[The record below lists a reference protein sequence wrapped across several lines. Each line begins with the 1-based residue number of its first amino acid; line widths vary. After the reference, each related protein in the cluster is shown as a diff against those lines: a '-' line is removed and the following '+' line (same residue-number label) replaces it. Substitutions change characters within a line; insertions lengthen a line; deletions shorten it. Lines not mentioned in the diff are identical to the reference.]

1 MGPDLPLWEGVV
13 RMLIVVVLAGA
24 VGLERELRDQEAG
37 LRTHM
42 LVGLGATL
50 FVIVGN
56 FSWSEIEFGNRI
68 GVVLD
73 PSRVVAYV
81 ITGIGFLG
89 AGTIIKHGIN
99 IKGLTTAASL
109 WVVAAVGVS
118 VGAGDY
124 GLGVVAT
131 LIVLLSLW
139 PVRMLAN
146 AVGIRAEPL
155 PPTRARARAAGEHRG
170 RPRTARGA
178 GRADRIGQGHR
189 GGRRASS
196 RARAAADRP
205 RPRTAPRG
213 SLLDARRAER
223 DDRALTA
230 RRFTPVERGK
240 HPCMRAMF
248 ALYVVAIVAGLA
260 AAVAVAFLSG

>member
-1 MGPDLPLWEGVV
+1 MGPDLPLWEGVA
-13 RMLIVVVLAGA
+13 RLLLVVLLAGA

-42 LVGLGATL
+42 LVGLGSAL

-56 FSWSEIEFGNRI
+56 FSWSELEFGNDV

-109 WVVAAVGVS
+109 WVVAAVGVA

-131 LIVLLSLW
+131 AIVLLSLW

-146 AVGIRAEPL
+146 ALGLRAS
-155 PPTRARARAAGEHRG
+155 R
-170 RPRTARGA
+170 
-178 GRADRIGQGHR
+178 GHR
-189 GGRRASS
+189 LELELEPQGSVAAVLARLEAQGAETMSAKLTEEDDVRRLELVMVQSNADLGR
-196 RARAAADRP
+196 
-205 RPRTAPRG
+205 
-213 SLLDARRAER
+213 LLDA
-223 DDRALTA
+223 
-230 RRFTPVERGK
+230 
-240 HPCMRAMF
+240 
-248 ALYVVAIVAGLA
+248 A
-260 AAVAVAFLSG
+260 ASAPDVRSATIAP

>member
-1 MGPDLPLWEGVV
+1 VARLLLVV
-13 RMLIVVVLAGA
+13 LLAGA

-42 LVGLGATL
+42 LVGLGSAL

-56 FSWSEIEFGNRI
+56 FSWSELEFGNDV

-109 WVVAAVGVS
+109 WVVAAVGVA

-131 LIVLLSLW
+131 AIVLLSLW

-146 AVGIRAEPL
+146 ALGLRAS
-155 PPTRARARAAGEHRG
+155 R
-170 RPRTARGA
+170 
-178 GRADRIGQGHR
+178 GHR
-189 GGRRASS
+189 LELELEPQGSVAAVLARLEAQGAETMSAKLTEEDDVRRLELVMVQSDADLGR
-196 RARAAADRP
+196 
-205 RPRTAPRG
+205 
-213 SLLDARRAER
+213 LLDA
-223 DDRALTA
+223 
-230 RRFTPVERGK
+230 
-240 HPCMRAMF
+240 
-248 ALYVVAIVAGLA
+248 A
-260 AAVAVAFLSG
+260 ASAPDVRSATIAP

>member
-1 MGPDLPLWEGVV
+1 VGPDLPLWEGVA
-13 RMLIVVVLAGA
+13 RLLLVVLLAGA

-42 LVGLGATL
+42 LVGLGSAL

-56 FSWSEIEFGNRI
+56 FSWSELEFGNDV

-109 WVVAAVGVS
+109 WVVAAVGVA

-131 LIVLLSLW
+131 AIVLLSLW

-146 AVGIRAEPL
+146 ALGLRAS
-155 PPTRARARAAGEHRG
+155 R
-170 RPRTARGA
+170 
-178 GRADRIGQGHR
+178 GHR
-189 GGRRASS
+189 LELELEPQGSVAAVLARLEAQGAETMSAKLTEEDDVRRLELVMVQSDAGLGRLVD
-196 RARAAADRP
+196 AAAS
-205 RPRTAPRG
+205 APDVR
-213 SLLDARRAER
+213 SATIA
-223 DDRALTA
+223 
-230 RRFTPVERGK
+230 P
-240 HPCMRAMF
+240 
-248 ALYVVAIVAGLA
+248 
-260 AAVAVAFLSG
+260 

>member
-1 MGPDLPLWEGVV
+1 VGPDLPLWEGVV
-13 RMLIVVVLAGA
+13 RLLLVVLLAGA

-42 LVGLGATL
+42 LVGLGAAL

-56 FSWSEIEFGNRI
+56 FSWSELEFGNDV

-89 AGTIIKHGIN
+89 AGAIIKHGIN
-99 IKGLTTAASL
+99 VKGLTTAASL
-109 WVVAAVGVS
+109 WVVAAVGVA

-131 LIVLLSLW
+131 AIVLLSLW

-146 AVGIRAEPL
+146 AVGIRTSRTHRLELELEPQGSVAAVLARLEAQGAETISAKL
-155 PPTRARARAAGEHRG
+155 TEEDDVRRLELVMLQTEAELG
-170 RPRTARGA
+170 RLV
-178 GRADRIGQGHR
+178 D
-189 GGRRASS
+189 
-196 RARAAADRP
+196 AAAS
-205 RPRTAPRG
+205 APEVR
-213 SLLDARRAER
+213 SA
-223 DDRALTA
+223 
-230 RRFTPVERGK
+230 
-240 HPCMRAMF
+240 
-248 ALYVVAIVAGLA
+248 AIAP
-260 AAVAVAFLSG
+260 

>member
-1 MGPDLPLWEGVV
+1 VGPDLPLWEGVA
-13 RMLIVVVLAGA
+13 RLLLVVLLAGA

-42 LVGLGATL
+42 LVGLGSAL

-56 FSWSEIEFGNRI
+56 FSWSELEFGNDV

-109 WVVAAVGVS
+109 WVVAAVGVA

-131 LIVLLSLW
+131 AIVLLSLW

-146 AVGIRAEPL
+146 ALGLRAS
-155 PPTRARARAAGEHRG
+155 R
-170 RPRTARGA
+170 
-178 GRADRIGQGHR
+178 GHR
-189 GGRRASS
+189 LELELEPQGSVAAVLARLQAQGAETMSAKLTEEDDVRRLELVMVQSDAGLGRLVD
-196 RARAAADRP
+196 AAAS
-205 RPRTAPRG
+205 APDVR
-213 SLLDARRAER
+213 SATIA
-223 DDRALTA
+223 
-230 RRFTPVERGK
+230 P
-240 HPCMRAMF
+240 
-248 ALYVVAIVAGLA
+248 
-260 AAVAVAFLSG
+260 

>member
-1 MGPDLPLWEGVV
+1 VGPDLPLWEGVA
-13 RMLIVVVLAGA
+13 RLLLVVLLAGA

-42 LVGLGATL
+42 LVGLGSAL

-56 FSWSEIEFGNRI
+56 FSWSELEFGNDV

-109 WVVAAVGVS
+109 WVVAAVGVA

-131 LIVLLSLW
+131 AIVLLSLW

-146 AVGIRAEPL
+146 ALGLRAS
-155 PPTRARARAAGEHRG
+155 R
-170 RPRTARGA
+170 
-178 GRADRIGQGHR
+178 GHR
-189 GGRRASS
+189 LELELEPQGSVAAVLARLEAQGAETMSAKLTEEDDVRRLELVMVQSDADLGR
-196 RARAAADRP
+196 
-205 RPRTAPRG
+205 
-213 SLLDARRAER
+213 LLDA
-223 DDRALTA
+223 
-230 RRFTPVERGK
+230 
-240 HPCMRAMF
+240 
-248 ALYVVAIVAGLA
+248 A
-260 AAVAVAFLSG
+260 ASAPDVRSATIAP

>member
-1 MGPDLPLWEGVV
+1 MGPDLPLWEGVA
-13 RMLIVVVLAGA
+13 RLLLVVLLAGA

-42 LVGLGATL
+42 LVGLGSAL

-56 FSWSEIEFGNRI
+56 FSWSELEFGNDV

-109 WVVAAVGVS
+109 WVVAAVGVA

-131 LIVLLSLW
+131 AIVLLSLW

-146 AVGIRAEPL
+146 ALGLRAS
-155 PPTRARARAAGEHRG
+155 R
-170 RPRTARGA
+170 
-178 GRADRIGQGHR
+178 GHR
-189 GGRRASS
+189 LELELEPQGSVAAVLARLEAQGAETMSAKLTEEDDVRRLELVMVQSDADLGR
-196 RARAAADRP
+196 
-205 RPRTAPRG
+205 
-213 SLLDARRAER
+213 LLDA
-223 DDRALTA
+223 
-230 RRFTPVERGK
+230 
-240 HPCMRAMF
+240 
-248 ALYVVAIVAGLA
+248 A
-260 AAVAVAFLSG
+260 ASAPDVRSATIAP

>member
-1 MGPDLPLWEGVV
+1 VGPDLALWEGVV
-13 RMLIVVVLAGA
+13 RLLLVVVLAGA

-42 LVGLGATL
+42 LVGVGAAL
-50 FVIVGN
+50 FVITGN
-56 FSWSEIEFGNRI
+56 FAWSELEFGNDV

-109 WVVAAVGVS
+109 WVVAAIGVT

-131 LIVLLSLW
+131 AIVLLSLW
-139 PVRMLAN
+139 PVRKLAS
-146 AVGIRAEPL
+146 AVGL
-155 PPTRARARAAGEHRG
+155 
-170 RPRTARGA
+170 
-178 GRADRIGQGHR
+178 RADRTHRLELELEETGSVAAVLGQLETAGAHVASTR
-189 GGRRASS
+189 VTEEEGMRRVEVVIVQPETDLGRLVD
-196 RARAAADRP
+196 AAAS
-205 RPRTAPRG
+205 APQVR
-213 SLLDARRAER
+213 SASIAR
-223 DDRALTA
+223 
-230 RRFTPVERGK
+230 
-240 HPCMRAMF
+240 
-248 ALYVVAIVAGLA
+248 
-260 AAVAVAFLSG
+260 

>member
-1 MGPDLPLWEGVV
+1 VGPELELWEGCV
-13 RMLIVVVLAGA
+13 RLLVVVVLAGA

-42 LVGLGATL
+42 LVGLGAAL

-56 FSWSEIEFGNRI
+56 FSWSELDFGNQV

-89 AGTIIKHGIN
+89 AGTIIKHGTN

-109 WVVAAVGVS
+109 WVVAAIGVA

-131 LIVLLSLW
+131 AIVLLSLW
-139 PVRMLAN
+139 PLRVIAN
-146 AVGIRAEPL
+146 ALGIRAKRSHRLELELEPDGSVAAVIAEL
-155 PPTRARARAAGEHRG
+155 EAQGAETASATVTEEEDLRRLELVLVQSGADLARLVDTAAAAPGV
-170 RPRTARGA
+170 RTAT
-178 GRADRIGQGHR
+178 I
-189 GGRRASS
+189 
-196 RARAAADRP
+196 
-205 RPRTAPRG
+205 AP
-213 SLLDARRAER
+213 
-223 DDRALTA
+223 
-230 RRFTPVERGK
+230 
-240 HPCMRAMF
+240 
-248 ALYVVAIVAGLA
+248 
-260 AAVAVAFLSG
+260 